1 MPVEMVGRDGQH
13 RPYAQPGL
21 LTRLELKAA
30 QLQDDPIV
38 RPELIDPIEH
48 RLADVAA
55 PHHAQTP
62 GAKHLG
68 SERGGCG
75 RAIGAGDAGDRTR
88 TGLEEQVDLTG
99 DWQTLFAG

>member
-1 MPVEMVGRDGQH
+1 MPVEMVGRDVEH
-13 RPYAQPGL
+13 RPYAQSGML
-21 LTRLELKAA
+21 NRLELKAA
-30 QLQDDPIV
+30 QLQDDPVV

-55 PHHAQTP
+55 PHHAQAP

-75 RAIGAGDAGDRTR
+75 LAIGAGDAGARTR
-88 TGLEEQVDLTG
+88 TGAEEQVERTG
-99 DWQTLFAG
+99 AWHALVAG